1 MQNLKNTQ
9 LGIWGL
15 VFLVFLVLK
24 LTGNLQWSWW
34 WITSPLWLPLLLFVA
49 LSTLLFLVVVVLILF
64 GFSPEVIQE
73 KIKGLGK

>member
-64 GFSPEVIQE
+64 GFSPEAIQE